1 MNMNILTLGSIGIF
15 LREINRYSRHYIVL
29 IHLMPYFSNQ
39 LIDQWNNGKLADKRN
54 TNGDL
59 NMLRLYRKRRIPFIK
74 KWKIMSGG
82 DGESNNDIRLYKRKN
97 VGSLGLRVHDKKDVR
112 LY

>member
-1 MNMNILTLGSIGIF
+1 
-15 LREINRYSRHYIVL
+15 
-29 IHLMPYFSNQ
+29 
-39 LIDQWNNGKLADKRN
+39 
-54 TNGDL
+54 
-59 NMLRLYRKRRIPFIK
+59 
-74 KWKIMSGG
+74 MSGG

>member
-1 MNMNILTLGSIGIF
+1 ML
-15 LREINRYSRHYIVL
+15 
-29 IHLMPYFSNQ
+29 
-39 LIDQWNNGKLADKRN
+39 DQWNDGKLTDKRN

-59 NMLRLYRKRRIPFIK
+59 NMLRLYRKRTNPAAAGIPFIK

-82 DGESNNDIRLYKRKN
+82 VESTNEIRLYKRKN
-97 VGSLGLRVHDKKDVR
+97 DEKEDLRVHDKKDVR